1 MKRFTLVLG
10 LLVVCLSFAA
20 TDVRAQGGAGR
31 GPDPSTVRDPDLEKD
46 SLKSLEAVRLYFRL
60 RKAYVAALDRCEE
73 IIAGNPTFS
82 RIDEVLY
89 YAGASSLNLSER
101 KGKQAPKKEI
111 SADKYREYARDY
123 LWRVVHDYPDSEFH
137 DLAEKELTRIGGP
150 KQPAT
155 QTSKP

>member
-1 MKRFTLVLG
+1 MKRVVLMMGVLVLALG
-10 LLVVCLSFAA
+10 FVA
-20 TDVRAQGGAGR
+20 TSVRAQSGAGR

-89 YAGASSLNLSER
+89 YAGASSLYLSEH

-111 SADKYREYARDY
+111 TADKYREDARDY
-123 LWRVVHDYPDSEFH
+123 LSRVVQDYPDSDFH
-137 DLAEKELTRIGGP
+137 KLAEKELARLGP
-150 KQPAT
+150 KTKQ
-155 QTSKP
+155 

>member
-1 MKRFTLVLG
+1 MLALVFVSPPPG
-10 LLVVCLSFAA
+10 AQ
-20 TDVRAQGGAGR
+20 AQGGAGR

-46 SLKSLEAVRLYFRL
+46 SMKSLEAVRLYFKL

-89 YAGASSLNLSER
+89 YAGASSLYLSEN

-111 SADKYREYARDY
+111 SAEKYREDARTY
-123 LWRVVHDYPDSEFH
+123 LSQDVTDYPESDFRK
-137 DLAEKELTRIGGP
+137 LAEKELSRLGGP
-150 KQPAT
+150 KQAT
-155 QTSKP
+155 GQQ